1 MKIPADIH
9 DSTGAAG
16 APPIAPSHANQPAV
30 RTGREETSQWC
41 TERAAADRLSATN
54 MDTDNGRLRFE
65 RSAIAWD
72 ELAHLKQVMEDKRE
86 TDRWPDET

>member
-1 MKIPADIH
+1 M
-9 DSTGAAG
+9 
-16 APPIAPSHANQPAV
+16 
-30 RTGREETSQWC
+30 
-41 TERAAADRLSATN
+41 SATN